1 MRFSQIF
8 LKMGYNTVVNVYK
21 IVKKDSN
28 ENKTVIDAAYLG
40 MFNRYDRVPKDVWSA
55 RVHEVRAEEKEVLAV
70 IVEGDA
76 DECKN

>member
-28 ENKTVIDAAYLG
+28 ENKTVIDAACLG
-40 MFNRYDRVPKDVWSA
+40 MFNR
-55 RVHEVRAEEKEVLAV
+55 
-70 IVEGDA
+70 
-76 DECKN
+76 